1 MRAFRKPATC
11 AIRVAGLFLIDTVSL
26 TLSSHR
32 RSGMRKFRSCIS
44 CVTLIVVI
52 LACFAVSGAE
62 DLPKIDINTASA
74 DELLQLKG
82 IGEKKAAMIIEFR
95 EKQGP
100 FESPEDLMKVPGI
113 GMKTFEANIERIEV
127 K

>member
-1 MRAFRKPATC
+1 MRNWRFRIAW
-11 AIRVAGLFLIDTVSL
+11 
-26 TLSSHR
+26 
-32 RSGMRKFRSCIS
+32 
-44 CVTLIVVI
+44 VTLIAVS
-52 LACFAVSGAE
+52 LAWFAVSVAE
-62 DLPKIDINTASA
+62 DLPKIDINTATA
-74 DELLQLKG
+74 DELLELKG

-113 GMKTFEANIERIEV
+113 GIKTYEANKERIEV

>member
-1 MRAFRKPATC
+1 
-11 AIRVAGLFLIDTVSL
+11 
-26 TLSSHR
+26 
-32 RSGMRKFRSCIS
+32 MRKFRSWIS
-44 CVTLIVVI
+44 CVTLIVAI
-52 LACFAVSGAE
+52 LAWFAVSGAE

-74 DELLQLKG
+74 DELLQLTG

-100 FESPEDLMKVPGI
+100 FESPEDLMKVHGI
-113 GMKTFEANIERIEV
+113 GMKTFEANKERIEV

>member
-1 MRAFRKPATC
+1 
-11 AIRVAGLFLIDTVSL
+11 
-26 TLSSHR
+26 
-32 RSGMRKFRSCIS
+32 MRKFRSWIS
-44 CVTLIVVI
+44 CVTLIVAI
-52 LACFAVSGAE
+52 LAWFAFSGAE

-74 DELLQLKG
+74 DELLQLTG

-113 GMKTFEANIERIEV
+113 GMKTFEANKERIEV

>member
-1 MRAFRKPATC
+1 
-11 AIRVAGLFLIDTVSL
+11 
-26 TLSSHR
+26 
-32 RSGMRKFRSCIS
+32 MRKFQSWIS
-44 CVTLIVVI
+44 CVTLIMVI
-52 LACFAVSGAE
+52 LAWFAVSGAE

-74 DELLQLKG
+74 DELLQLTG

-100 FESPEDLMKVPGI
+100 FKSPEDLMKVPGI
-113 GMKTFEANIERIEV
+113 GTKTFEANKERIEV

>member
-1 MRAFRKPATC
+1 
-11 AIRVAGLFLIDTVSL
+11 
-26 TLSSHR
+26 
-32 RSGMRKFRSCIS
+32 MRKFRSWIS

-52 LACFAVSGAE
+52 LAWFAVSGAE

-74 DELLQLKG
+74 DELLQLTG

-100 FESPEDLMKVPGI
+100 FKSPEDLMKVPGI
-113 GMKTFEANIERIEV
+113 GTKTFEANKERIEV